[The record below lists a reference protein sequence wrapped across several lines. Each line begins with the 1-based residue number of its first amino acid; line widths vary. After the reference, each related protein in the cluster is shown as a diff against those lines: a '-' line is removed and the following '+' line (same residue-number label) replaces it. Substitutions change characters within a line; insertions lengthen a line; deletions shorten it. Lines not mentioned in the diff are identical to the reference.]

1 MKSEPLLK
9 PAPERRSDSRAS
21 EPQVIRVGLLG
32 FGTVGRGVYQ
42 MLRDNG
48 EEIARKVG
56 CPLEIAR
63 IGVRDPKKPRSLPAQ
78 LFTDDIES
86 ILDDPTIDVIAEVIG
101 GLEPAGRYVEK
112 ALRGGKHVV
121 TANKELIAKDG
132 SRLVHLAKA
141 RQLDL
146 HYEAAVGGGIPLV
159 QPLKHQLAGNDV
171 IQLIG
176 ILNGTTNYILTRMTL
191 HNATLEEALAEAQ
204 AHGYAE
210 ADPTSDIEGH
220 DTAYKIAI
228 LGSIAC
234 GKQIPVEGVYR
245 EGIGKVSGED
255 VRYASRLGY
264 VIKLVGYA
272 EPMGPNAVLVRVHP
286 SLIPKDH
293 PLASVNDVYNALW
306 IHGDFV
312 GDVMLSG
319 KGAGSEPTASAVVG
333 DLLDIGRNIRVGG
346 PGSAIPYD
354 VGIESASIEQLITA
368 YYVRLIVKDRPKV
381 LGIVALEFGEFEV
394 SLSAMEMRVLDPEK
408 ELGEIV
414 FLTHRCLEAN
424 FRQAIARISRLDV
437 VVEVCGWI
445 RVESPDA

>member
-1 MKSEPLLK
+1 MRSEQSVTPPQGARP
-9 PAPERRSDSRAS
+9 PAPPARRK
-21 EPQVIRVGLLG
+21 VIRVGLLG

-42 MLRDNG
+42 MLSDNG

-56 CPLEIAR
+56 CPLEVVR
-63 IGVRDPKKPRSLPAQ
+63 IGVRDPKKPRSLPAEI
-78 LFTDDIES
+78 FTCDVES
-86 ILDDPTIDVIAEVIG
+86 ILDDPSIDVITEVIG
-101 GLEPAGRYVEK
+101 GLQPAGAYVEK
-112 ALRGGKHVV
+112 ALRQGKHVV
-121 TANKELIAKDG
+121 TANKELIAREG
-132 SRLVHLAKA
+132 SRLVHLAKQL
-141 RQLDL
+141 QLDL

-176 ILNGTTNYILTRMTL
+176 ILNGTTNYILTRMSL

-210 ADPTSDIEGH
+210 ADPTNDVEGH

-234 GKQIPVEGVYR
+234 GKQIPIEGVYR
-245 EGIGKVSGED
+245 EGILKVRSED
-255 VRYASRLGY
+255 VRYAAMLGY

-272 EPMGPNAVLVRVHP
+272 EPMGPNSVLVRVHP

-333 DLLDIGRNIRVGG
+333 DLLDIGRNIWVGG

-354 VGIESASIEQLITA
+354 VGIETASIERLITA
-368 YYVRLIVKDRPKV
+368 YYVRLIVRDRPKV

-394 SLSAMEMRVLDPEK
+394 SLSAMEMRVLDPER

-424 FRQAIARISRLDV
+424 FRQAIERISRLDV
-437 VVEVCGWI
+437 VVEVCNWI
-445 RVESPDA
+445 RVESPEP